1 MTARPRLLVLLLA
14 LALLVGLAS
23 AGQARAQEL
32 VADLSDHLIAIDSEF
47 TGADLL
53 VFGAIEGQGD
63 IIVLVRGP
71 RVPVVVR
78 EKAHIFGI
86 WLNAA
91 SVTFNDVPAFYAL
104 ASSRPPE
111 EILDGD
117 MRRLNEVGLDQ
128 IRLDPEPGTRIDD
141 VQDIADFRE
150 ALVHLRQRNG
160 LFVSEPGKVNFLG
173 PRLFRTVIHFP
184 AAVPV
189 GRYTVDVILV
199 RDGQVVQ
206 SFSPPLTVDK
216 AGFGADLFDFA
227 HDDAAIYGLLA
238 VIGAGLA
245 GFLGSLLFRRP

>member
-1 MTARPRLLVLLLA
+1 MRALRSLLAAALLLGLCTARQE
-14 LALLVGLAS
+14 
-23 AGQARAQEL
+23 AGAQEL

-53 VFGAIEGQGD
+53 VFGAIEGDGD
-63 IIVLVRGP
+63 VVVIVRGP
-71 RVPVVVR
+71 RTPVVVR
-78 EKAHIFGI
+78 EKARIFGI

-104 ASSRPPE
+104 ATSRPPE

-117 MRRLNEVGLDQ
+117 MRRLNEIGLDQ
-128 IRLDPEPGTRIDD
+128 LRLEAEPDTDIED
-141 VQDIADFRE
+141 VAAYRE
-150 ALVHLRQRNG
+150 ALIHLRQRSG
-160 LFVSEPGKVNFLG
+160 LFISEPGKVSFLG
-173 PRLFRTVIHFP
+173 RRLFRTVVHFP

-189 GRYTVDVILV
+189 GRYTVDVVLV

-216 AGFGADLFDFA
+216 AGLGADIFDFA
-227 HDDAAIYGLLA
+227 HDDAALYGLLA
-238 VIGAGLA
+238 VIGAALA